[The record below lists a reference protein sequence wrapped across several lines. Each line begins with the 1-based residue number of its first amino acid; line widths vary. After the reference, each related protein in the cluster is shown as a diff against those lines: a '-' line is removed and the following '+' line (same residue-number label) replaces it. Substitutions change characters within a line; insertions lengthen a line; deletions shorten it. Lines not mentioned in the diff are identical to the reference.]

1 MKVEAPRDTV
11 KAAAES
17 VLGAEAQVAGRLDF
31 GNVNGV
37 YRVEAGGRSYTLK
50 VFRHA
55 DWPERGKLPWLEA
68 RLTEGGVPHARMI
81 HYTRGAAHF
90 PHGFSLSE
98 FVEGENCKAA
108 IRRGRLTPA
117 AYFELAGSLLRRVHS
132 VGLPLYGYIG
142 GGVGMYEDFAGWLL
156 DCDVRDGLRE
166 VDDGTNPAETLYPLI
181 ERRTGPVLR
190 RYESRFAPALVH
202 GDCTPKNGVLTGEGG
217 LVLVDWDEAVGGFW
231 VRDYAGLTYWYSYT
245 RTDGGEAGAAGAD
258 EARASFFRGYGEP
271 GFEDDE
277 LREIEWAL
285 HVSMAAG
292 EMSYLYKVGDAP
304 GHARTRARLLRL
316 LDSPPAPGRRARG

>member
-1 MKVEAPRDTV
+1 MKVCAPEDAV

-17 VLGAEAQVAGRLDF
+17 VVGAQARVEGRLDF

-37 YRVEAGGRSYTLK
+37 YKLSAGGRAYALK
-50 VFRHA
+50 VFRHP
-55 DWPERGKLPWLEA
+55 DWPEPGKLAWLESKLA
-68 RLTEGGVPHARMI
+68 ESAVPHARLI
-81 HYTRGAAHF
+81 HYTREPEHF

-108 IRRGRLTPA
+108 VGRGRLTPA
-117 AYFELAGSLLRRVHS
+117 AYFELAGALLKQVHS

-142 GGVGMYEDFAGWLL
+142 GDGGRYEDFVGWLL
-156 DCDVRDGLRE
+156 DCDVKDSLRW
-166 VDDGTNPAETLYPLI
+166 VDDGTRPVETLYPLI
-181 ERRTGPVLR
+181 ERKVSVLR
-190 RYESRFAPALVH
+190 RYESRFEPALVH
-202 GDCTPKNGVLTGEGG
+202 GDCNPKNGVLTPGGG

-231 VRDYAGLTYWYSYT
+231 VKDYAGLTYWYSYM
-245 RTDGGEAGAAGAD
+245 RKDGGEPGDVGAE

-271 GFEDDE
+271 GFDDDE
-277 LREIEWAL
+277 LREIERAL

-304 GHARTRARLLRL
+304 GYTKTRERLLHL
-316 LDSPPAPGRRARG
+316 LDSPTVRRS